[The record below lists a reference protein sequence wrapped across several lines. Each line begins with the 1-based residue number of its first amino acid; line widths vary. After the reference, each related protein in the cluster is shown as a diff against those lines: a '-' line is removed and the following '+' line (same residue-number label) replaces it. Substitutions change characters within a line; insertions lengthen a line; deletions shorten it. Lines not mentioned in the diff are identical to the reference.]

1 MLEICVNSNE
11 VPEVQEAMG
20 PQDLK
25 YTQILNN
32 RNSLKYYQCN
42 NEWHKTEKSNIK
54 NLLSFTL
61 SKKNGKVISLSK

>member
-54 NLLSFTL
+54 NL
-61 SKKNGKVISLSK
+61 